1 MENINFY
8 GKVYRMGK
16 VKVVDIENDVPAPEA
31 APPEASPPE
40 EPTPQPESSQTEESQ
55 VEVSKPVI
63 EEKQPESKKKQL
75 EYVTCDVCNK
85 SMLVKTFKY
94 SHQKL
99 CKPEPPPPPPP
110 TPEPKAKRVAKPKA
124 TPKNEPVEVYQDHS
138 KPAWD
143 GKVSFNAMPP
153 PPNPSELYKAARD
166 QRQQVR
172 TQRVKSLIAQA
183 I

>member
-1 MENINFY
+1 
-8 GKVYRMGK
+8 MGK
-16 VKVVDIENDVPAPEA
+16 VKVVEIENDVPAPEA
-31 APPEASPPE
+31 PAPEAAAPE
-40 EPTPQPESSQTEESQ
+40 EPNSQPELSQAEETQ
-55 VEVSKPVI
+55 IEAPKPTV
-63 EEKQPESKKKQL
+63 EEKQPEPKKKQL
-75 EYVTCDVCNK
+75 EYVTCEVCNK

-99 CKPEPPPPPPP
+99 CKPSAPEPPPPPP
-110 TPEPKAKRVAKPKA
+110 TPEPKAKRVVKPKA
-124 TPKNEPVEVYQDHS
+124 VQKETAVEVYQDHS

-143 GKVSFNAMPP
+143 GKVSFYNVNPTPP